1 MKLLKPDFWNQKNSF
16 CSLLLLPLTYFVLI
30 FLFLKKKI
38 IVPKKFKIPIICVG
52 NIYVGGTGKTPLSIL
67 ITKKFQSKKKTV
79 IIKKYYKNHIDE
91 QRLINSKAE
100 FLILNPDRKKAL
112 EEAEKKFEL
121 AVLDDGFQ
129 DLSIK
134 KEVNIL
140 CFNSKQLIGNEMVM
154 PSGPLRDSLNRIND
168 AQIIVI
174 NGNKNKEFEKKIH
187 KISKNVE
194 VYYSKYIA
202 KNINNFREKK
212 LFAFSGIGNPENF
225 FDLLKTNNLDLH
237 KTSIYP
243 DHYQFSK
250 KELNNILK
258 FAMKNNLEPITTE
271 KDHYRIKDFGFKE
284 IKFLETELNISD
296 EEKFFKKIESYL

>member
-16 CSLLLLPLTYFVLI
+16 FSLLLLPLTYFVLI

-271 KDHYRIKDFGFKE
+271 KDHFRIKDFGFKE

-296 EEKFFKKIESYL
+296 EEKFFKKIES